1 MARAC
6 PNPACGTIA
15 SDDGAAFC
23 ARCGAPLSA
32 LLPRTMMV
40 PSLAPQWAPSPERG
54 NRTSSLLVVSML
66 TAALVVGG
74 GVVAYFFQGSSRRP
88 VAVPAMSPPAL
99 AGGEEHHV
107 GVPAVPSV
115 PAAAP
120 VAPPAD
126 VSAPILLTRAGWLS
140 SVHYRSPQ
148 GVDLHAGDLDG
159 VDGHCVRLTGAML
172 TIELPG
178 GDQFVSDGN
187 PQRNDIELHLAS
199 PGSGAF
205 DLDIGVGHNR
215 FVPVEGNLSGDQ
227 RLDLDHLGVRVGRF
241 VRISTR
247 RTGGSV
253 CVDAVSVSRAV
264 PGAA

>member
-15 SDDGAAFC
+15 TDDVAAFC

-32 LLPRTMMV
+32 RLPQTLLV
-40 PSLAPQWAPSPERG
+40 PSLAPQWVPPPARSS
-54 NRTSSLLVVSML
+54 RTPALFAASAL

-74 GVVAYFFQGSSRRP
+74 GVVAYLLLGSSDHP
-88 VAVPAMSPPAL
+88 VGGAVASPPAL
-99 AGGEEHHV
+99 AGREEHNDR
-107 GVPAVPSV
+107 VPAPPSL

-120 VAPPAD
+120 VAPSAD
-126 VSAPILLTRAGWLS
+126 VAAPSLRTRPGWLS

-148 GVDLHAGDLDG
+148 GVDLHPGDLDG

-178 GDQFVSDGN
+178 GDQFVSDGS
-187 PQRNDIELHLAS
+187 PQRSDLELHLGS
-199 PGSGAF
+199 PSPGAF
-205 DLDIGVGHNR
+205 DLEIGVGHNR

-227 RLDLDHLGVRVGRF
+227 ALDLDHLGVRVGRF

-247 RTGGSV
+247 RTGASI

>member
-1 MARAC
+1 
-6 PNPACGTIA
+6 
-15 SDDGAAFC
+15 
-23 ARCGAPLSA
+23 
-32 LLPRTMMV
+32 MMV

-74 GVVAYFFQGSSRRP
+74 GAVAYFRLGASDHP
-88 VAVPAMSPPAL
+88 VVLTPASPPVLAGREEHNDRVPAP
-99 AGGEEHHV
+99 
-107 GVPAVPSV
+107 PSV
-115 PAAAP
+115 PAGGAP
-120 VAPPAD
+120 VASPAD
-126 VSAPILLTRAGWLS
+126 ASAPSLLTRPGWLS

-148 GVDLHAGDLDG
+148 GVDFHPGDLDG
-159 VDGHCVRLTGAML
+159 IDGHCVRLTGAML

-187 PQRNDIELHLAS
+187 PQRSDLELHLAS

-205 DLDIGVGHNR
+205 DLEIGVGHNR

-264 PGAA
+264 PASP